1 MIIWNIQGFYPFSSH
16 QKIISMSSIDTDGQI
31 VFVVGNSRSG
41 TTLMGSILGN
51 GPDVFTFEELHFFDH
66 LRSSVVK
73 HSGGLS
79 ISEASNLAARLFA
92 IQASDFLTPQDP
104 ALFSQEAQQVAV
116 QPKGTT
122 EDNAL
127 MPAEV
132 FRRFLSFKSHQNGKS
147 IPCEQTPQNV
157 FHIQELLDLYPNC
170 RIVNMVR
177 DPRDVLL
184 SQKYKWRIRS
194 LGADNIPRFE
204 ALRSWANY
212 HSVVISK
219 LWNASIQA
227 AHRFE
232 DHARVRTVRFEDLV
246 LSPEAVL
253 ESVCDFAG
261 VRYVPEMLNVSQ
273 SEGGVSSHKKIS
285 PSARG
290 IDSGVVSKWKR
301 GGLLPAE
308 IFVCQAVTRQ
318 NMAQHGYS
326 FFEVNAVTKGLAAVL
341 LLSLPFKLSLAI
353 LFNLK
358 RMGNWRETLKKRL
371 FS

>member
-1 MIIWNIQGFYPFSSH
+1 
-16 QKIISMSSIDTDGQI
+16 MSSIDTDGPI

-66 LRSSVVK
+66 LRPSVVK

-79 ISEASNLAARLFA
+79 SREASNLAARLFA

-104 ALFSQEAQQVAV
+104 ALFAQDAQQVIA
-116 QPKGTT
+116 QHTSGG
-122 EDNAL
+122 DGL

-132 FRRFLSFKSHQNGKS
+132 FSRFLAFKSHQNEKS

-157 FHIQELLDLYPNC
+157 FYIQELLDTYPNC

-184 SQKYKWRIRS
+184 SQKYKWRIRA
-194 LGADNIPRFE
+194 LGAANIPRFE
-204 ALRSWANY
+204 ALRAWANY

-219 LWNASIQA
+219 LWNASIQV

-232 DHARVRTVRFEDLV
+232 NHARVRTVRFEDLV
-246 LSPEAVL
+246 MSPESVL

-308 IFVCQAVTRQ
+308 IFVCQAVTRR
-318 NMAQHGYS
+318 NMAQYGYS
-326 FFEVNAVTKGLAAVL
+326 LSDVDAISKGLSVLL
-341 LLSLPFKLSLAI
+341 LLSLPLKLSLAI
-353 LFNLK
+353 LLNLK
-358 RMGNWRETLKKRL
+358 RMGNWKETIKQRL

>member
-1 MIIWNIQGFYPFSSH
+1 
-16 QKIISMSSIDTDGQI
+16 
-31 VFVVGNSRSG
+31 
-41 TTLMGSILGN
+41 MGSILGN

-66 LRSSVVK
+66 LRSAVVK

-79 ISEASNLAARLFA
+79 GSEASTLAARLFA

-104 ALFSQEAQQVAV
+104 ALFSKEADQVV
-116 QPKGTT
+116 TQLKDMTGDSRP
-122 EDNAL
+122 

-132 FRRFLSFKSHQNGKS
+132 FSCFLSFKSHQNGKS
-147 IPCEQTPQNV
+147 VPCEQTPQNV
-157 FHIQELLDLYPNC
+157 FHIQELLEAYPNC

-184 SQKYKWRIRS
+184 SQKYKWRIRA
-194 LGADNIPRFE
+194 LGATNIPRFE

-212 HSVVISK
+212 HSAVISK

-227 AHRFE
+227 AQRFE
-232 DHARVRTVRFEDLV
+232 DHPRVRTVRFEDLV
-246 LSPEAVL
+246 LNAESVL

-308 IFVCQAVTRQ
+308 IFVCQRVTRQ
-318 NMAQHGYS
+318 NMAQYGYS
-326 FFEVNAVTKGLAAVL
+326 LADVNAVNKGLSAVL

-353 LFNLK
+353 LLNLK